1 MKTIFFLVGT
11 FDITGTGPWAVSS
24 TGLTAGGSGAGASGF
39 SPHFAQASAAFA
51 VFADGLGD
59 RGALSGDAIAP
70 GPEEGVPVP
79 CAAALPPLAHPVT
92 AVPSTSAPNAAPS
105 SAFRRRRTRPGNG
118 RTFP

>member
-1 MKTIFFLVGT
+1 MVGT

-70 GPEEGVPVP
+70 GPEEGVPP